1 MKNLLYV
8 SVAIASILG
17 SASFAAAQNGRD
29 RLSVAP
35 YANEYNPV
43 IAHPGRS
50 RHSTNPAHD
59 VYTWRGQYLGSDP
72 DVAIRREIDR
82 ARVVD

>member
-35 YANEYNPV
+35 NANEYNRV
-43 IAHPGRS
+43 IAQPGRS

-59 VYTWRGQYLGSDP
+59 VYSWRGQYLGSDP

-82 ARVVD
+82 ARAVD